1 MDERK
6 PKNNQVFKNKTC
18 EMAEEKERHQK
29 PNISGKLILLPV
41 PPGLREGGK
50 KDSNILTT
58 LALSFPAH
66 LKRLSFSFNV
76 EILPYHSYVN
86 WILLLI
92 IINIG

>member
-1 MDERK
+1 
-6 PKNNQVFKNKTC
+6 
-18 EMAEEKERHQK
+18 MAEEKQRET
-29 PNISGKLILLPV
+29 PNQTLEQLILLPV

-76 EILPYHSYVN
+76 EILPYLSF
-86 WILLLI
+86 LC
-92 IINIG
+92 

>member
-1 MDERK
+1 
-6 PKNNQVFKNKTC
+6 V
-18 EMAEEKERHQK
+18 AEEKRETPKIKHSWQ
-29 PNISGKLILLPV
+29 LILLPV

-76 EILPYHSYVN
+76 EILPYLSF
-86 WILLLI
+86 LC
-92 IINIG
+92 